1 LSTPLKFALI
11 YNNWNFNKNKITIYY
26 KLMRGKITNI
36 DFWARKDFKVMMGDE
51 GTNVDIREF

>member
-1 LSTPLKFALI
+1 
-11 YNNWNFNKNKITIYY
+11 
-26 KLMRGKITNI
+26 MRGKITNI